1 MAGMILSIPLFSGQ
15 EVPGIAR
22 KNMARKKM
30 LFTQKQKAVFYIFY
44 FNSDAIF
51 FNFVTIIY
59 MYKAYQPTKRLQTPE
74 RIGTP

>member
-1 MAGMILSIPLFSGQ
+1 
-15 EVPGIAR
+15 
-22 KNMARKKM
+22 MARKKM